1 MALKIGTKAPEINLK
16 STNGKRFI
24 LSDEMK
30 GKPCIIYFYPKDFT
44 PGCTEEACT
53 FRDAFSE
60 FRNLEVDVF
69 GISRDTIASHLKFK
83 AAHNLPFELLSD
95 LDGKICKAYDA
106 LVPIIALPK
115 RVTYLLDE
123 NHSVAAVYQDMFGA
137 KKHIEK
143 MLKEMKSAN
152 R

>member
-1 MALKIGTKAPEINLK
+1 MALKIGTTAPEINLK

-60 FRNLEVDVF
+60 FRDLEVDVF

-95 LDGKICKAYDA
+95 LDGKVCKAYDA

>member
-60 FRNLEVDVF
+60 FRDLEVDVF

-95 LDGKICKAYDA
+95 LDGKTCKAYDA

>member
-1 MALKIGTKAPEINLK
+1 MALKVGSTAPNINLK
-16 STNGKRFI
+16 STDGERFI
-24 LSDEMK
+24 LSEKMK

-60 FRNLEVDVF
+60 FRNLNIDVF
-69 GISRDTIASHLKFK
+69 GISRDTVSSHLKFK
-83 AAHNLPFELLSD
+83 AQHKLPFELLSD
-95 LDGKICKAYDA
+95 IDGKVCKAYDA
-106 LVPIIALPK
+106 LVPIIGLPK
-115 RVTYLLDE
+115 RVTYLLDA
-123 NHSVAAVYQDMFGA
+123 NHLIAAVYQDMFGA

>member
-60 FRNLEVDVF
+60 FRDLEVDVF

-123 NHSVAAVYQDMFGA
+123 NHSVAAVYQDMFGT

>member
-60 FRNLEVDVF
+60 FRDLEVDVF

-95 LDGKICKAYDA
+95 MDGKICKAYDA

-143 MLKEMKSAN
+143 MLKEMNSAN
-152 R
+152 S

>member
-1 MALKIGTKAPEINLK
+1 MALRVGAKAPEINLK

-24 LSDEMK
+24 LSDDMS

-53 FRDAFSE
+53 FRDAFSK
-60 FRNLEVDVF
+60 FRDLEVDVF
-69 GISRDTIASHLKFK
+69 GISRDTVATHIKFK

-95 LDGKICKAYDA
+95 LDGKVCKAYDA

-123 NHSVAAVYQDMFGA
+123 KHSIAAVYQDMFGA

-143 MLKEMKSAN
+143 MLNQMKSAN

>member
-1 MALKIGTKAPEINLK
+1 MALKVGAKAPEINLK

-60 FRNLEVDVF
+60 FRDLEVDVF

-123 NHSVAAVYQDMFGA
+123 NHRIAAVYQDMFGA

>member
-60 FRNLEVDVF
+60 FRDLEVDVF
-69 GISRDTIASHLKFK
+69 GISRDTIASH
-83 AAHNLPFELLSD
+83 
-95 LDGKICKAYDA
+95 
-106 LVPIIALPK
+106 
-115 RVTYLLDE
+115 
-123 NHSVAAVYQDMFGA
+123 
-137 KKHIEK
+137 
-143 MLKEMKSAN
+143 
-152 R
+152 